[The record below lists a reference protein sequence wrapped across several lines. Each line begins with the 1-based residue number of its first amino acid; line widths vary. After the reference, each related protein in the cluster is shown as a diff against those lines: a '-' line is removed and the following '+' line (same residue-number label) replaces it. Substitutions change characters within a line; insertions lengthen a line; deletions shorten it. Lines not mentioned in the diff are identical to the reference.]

1 MRVIACA
8 DFGFE
13 TDENGNRIFVLEKKD
28 YFYNKNVRCIS
39 LGRVYDVRRSVIPTR
54 FYNQIEIGYT
64 AKIDVKQIN
73 STDEFNT
80 RRKWIIPIINT
91 KQSLEVL
98 TDVITSGYLIESQ
111 RRLLNTTE
119 DGKYDDSNFAVTLLS
134 DGEGGYVTKKDQGY
148 EEINNVLFSD
158 TGYNYDLSPARIL
171 KNWFKIIASSLI
183 RSQNKTLKFSYG
195 EVNYIMTSRKTGE
208 VDVVAEN
215 GDFAL
220 TVEPIWDNE
229 EYRFTRKQIS
239 SDQIQ
244 LIKQNLNGY
253 VEFQD
258 RDDTKMQGFI
268 QSIDYDAN
276 EHTADFTLL
285 KVYRP

>member
-1 MRVIACA
+1 
-8 DFGFE
+8 
-13 TDENGNRIFVLEKKD
+13 
-28 YFYNKNVRCIS
+28 
-39 LGRVYDVRRSVIPTR
+39 
-54 FYNQIEIGYT
+54 
-64 AKIDVKQIN
+64 
-73 STDEFNT
+73 
-80 RRKWIIPIINT
+80 
-91 KQSLEVL
+91 
-98 TDVITSGYLIESQ
+98 
-111 RRLLNTTE
+111 
-119 DGKYDDSNFAVTLLS
+119 
-134 DGEGGYVTKKDQGY
+134 
-148 EEINNVLFSD
+148 
-158 TGYNYDLSPARIL
+158 PARIL